1 MRRAPSLALLI
12 AIASSGAHA
21 QSTQANEFWPDLQ
34 IEYRFDDRTKAIVL
48 GSYNRDRDSGSVYQ
62 AEVGYTLDHRFADFF
77 SGRVGY
83 RHGFATDGGDFY
95 ENRLLAEQTFRMAL
109 PSRVMVDFR
118 TREDFRWLNTGF
130 SVRLRERIQVQRET
144 TIGDY
149 TFRPYAS
156 TELYFDTRYGQFSR
170 YRLIVG
176 TNFPIGPRFSIEPY
190 LAHQVDVVPSSKIV
204 DALGLTLTV
213 SF

>member
-1 MRRAPSLALLI
+1 MRRAPLLAL
-12 AIASSGAHA
+12 AIAVAGSGAQA
-21 QSTQANEFWPDLQ
+21 QTTYGNEFWPDLQ
-34 IEYRFDDRTKAIVL
+34 LEHRFDDRTKAIVL

-62 AEVGYTLDHRFADFF
+62 AEVGYTLDHRFTDFF

-83 RHGFATDGGDFY
+83 RHGFATDGSDFY
-95 ENRLLAEQTFRMAL
+95 ENRVLAEQSFRMAL
-109 PSRVMVDFR
+109 PSLVMIDFR

-156 TELYFDTRYGQFSR
+156 TEVYYDTRYGQFSR

-176 TNFPIGPRFSIEPY
+176 TTFPVTPRFSIEPY
-190 LAHQVDVVPSSKIV
+190 LAHQVDVVPNSKII

>member
-1 MRRAPSLALLI
+1 MRRAFFLALPI
-12 AIASSGAHA
+12 VVACSGVHA
-21 QSTQANEFWPDLQ
+21 QTVPNHEFWPDLQ
-34 IEYRFDDRTKAIVL
+34 IEHRFDDRTKAIVIT
-48 GSYNRDRDSGSVYQ
+48 SYNRDRDSGSVYQ
-62 AEVGYTLDHRFADFF
+62 AEVGYTLDHRFTDFF

-83 RHGFATDGGDFY
+83 RHGFATDGSAFY

-109 PSRVMVDFR
+109 PSRVTVDFR
-118 TREDFRWLNTGF
+118 TREDFRWLDTGF
-130 SVRLRERIQVQRET
+130 SVRLRERVQVQRET

-156 TELYFDTRYGQFSR
+156 TELYYDTRYGQFSR

-176 TNFPIGPRFSIEPY
+176 TNFPVGPRLSIEPY
-190 LAHQVDVVPSSKIV
+190 LAHQVDVVPQSKIIE
-204 DALGLTLTV
+204 ALGLTLTV